1 MWHKALQ
8 SACQKYLTDPD
19 QKSEFAL
26 VIRALRHGARIL
38 LMWLSGALKPQP
50 PAWGETMAEGRRR
63 HRTRRVMS
71 GVLASLWRGIQEIW
85 LSQDHTEAQAQT
97 SAPPSRS
104 QKSKKSRKL
113 GIWQ

>member
-50 PAWGETMAEGRRR
+50 PARGETMAEGRRQ
-63 HRTRRVMS
+63 HRTQRVMS
-71 GVLASLWRGIQEIW
+71 GTLASLCRGIREIW

-97 SAPPSRS
+97 SAPPPRS

-113 GIWQ
+113 GKWQ